1 MLTDQPF
8 TQDDLEYENTLRALE
23 ELDGDH
29 EEPKRMTQEE
39 LYAMKDAVNKRIQEK
54 LNKSTSKKKP
64 KAVKGRRGVF
74 ANSDSEDEDEDRFK
88 KIALDSFE
96 EVSLNNSRRSMESA
110 KSKTMTQN
118 SISSPGSTPQI
129 GSDRKKQNTPNI
141 LGKSSTA
148 DGQPSQSTPK
158 PQSKAPTRVINSGQR
173 LEALQVK
180 LSTLGNTSKA
190 PQLNTGNS
198 TGHNSPYVTIAPSGN
213 EGKSGN
219 SSLATKAI

>member
-39 LYAMKDAVNKRIQEK
+39 LYAMKDAVNKRIHEK
-54 LNKSTSKKKP
+54 LSKSTSKKKT

-96 EVSLNNSRRSMESA
+96 EVSLNNSRRSMESV
-110 KSKTMTQN
+110 KSKTMAQN
-118 SISSPGSTPQI
+118 SSSPGSTLQI

-158 PQSKAPTRVINSGQR
+158 PQSKAPSRVINSGQR
-173 LEALQVK
+173 LEALEVK
-180 LSTLGNTSKA
+180 LSTLGNTSKG
-190 PQLNTGNS
+190 PQSNTGNS
-198 TGHNSPYVTIAPSGN
+198 TGHNSPYVTITSSGN